1 VEARLIASLPDTYC
15 SSWAS
20 GPSPPQGN
28 HKGPHLPASATPA
41 LTMTPKPL
49 RRPCR
54 SHSKG
59 GGGCGCEEGTL
70 EVALA
75 GDTLI

>member
-1 VEARLIASLPDTYC
+1 MQMNNSVGV
-15 SSWAS
+15 WAS
-20 GPSPPQGN
+20 GTTPPQGN
-28 HKGPHLPASATPA
+28 HKGPGVPASATPA

-49 RRPCR
+49 RRPRR

-59 GGGCGCEEGTL
+59 GGGCGCGEGTL

-75 GDTLI
+75 GDALV